1 MNPTTASPRTI
12 LSAMSGGVDSAV
24 ATLLL
29 QRAGYAVTGGTLYLR
44 DGGEEECRDARALA
58 DRLGIPHRIF
68 DLRTE
73 FDALVIRPFIEAYER
88 GETPNPCVICN
99 RTVKFGLLLEGA
111 RALGCDGIATGHYV
125 RREVSPTGRVL
136 LRRAADAHKDQSYVL
151 YSLTQDQLAHAH
163 FPLGELTKAEVR
175 EIAEAEGFLNA
186 RKRDSQD
193 ICFIP
198 DGDYGGFLERAH
210 GGPYPAGEFRTL
222 DGTVKG
228 THRGLVHY
236 TVGQR
241 KGLGLALPAPL
252 YVCAKNTADNSVIL
266 SDNDALFSRTLTARQ
281 INFLPFDR
289 LERPMRLLAKVRYA
303 QAAQPATVE
312 QIGEDRVQVTFDQ
325 PQRAIAPGQAV
336 VFYEDDYLVGGGR
349 IV

>member
-1 MNPTTASPRTI
+1 MANETI
-12 LSAMSGGVDSAV
+12 LAAMSGGVDSAV
-24 ATLLL
+24 ATHLL
-29 QRAGYAVTGGTLYLR
+29 QQAGCTVMGGTLWLR
-44 DGGEEECRDARALA
+44 DGGEDEVNDARAVA
-58 DRLGIPHRIF
+58 DRLGVAHHVF
-68 DLRTE
+68 DLRGE
-73 FDALVIRPFIEAYER
+73 FEALVIRPFIEAYER

-99 RTVKFGLLLEGA
+99 RTVKFGLLLERA

-125 RREVSPTGRVL
+125 RREQTPSGRWL

-151 YSLTQDQLAHAH
+151 YSLSQEQLSRSR

-175 EIAEAEGFLNA
+175 EIAEAEGFNNA

-198 DGDYGGFLERAH
+198 DGDYGAFLERAH
-210 GGPYPAGEFRTL
+210 GGPYPTGEFRTL
-222 DGTVKG
+222 DGEVKG
-228 THRGLVHY
+228 HHRGLIHY
-236 TVGQR
+236 TIGQR

-266 SDNDALFSRTLTARQ
+266 SDNASLFTRSLTARA

-303 QAAQPATVE
+303 QAAQWATVE
-312 QIGEDRVQVTFDQ
+312 QIGDDRVHVEFDE
-325 PQRAIAPGQAV
+325 PQRAIAAGQAV
-336 VFYEDDYLVGGGR
+336 VFYEDDYLVGGGT
-349 IV
+349 IE

>member
-1 MNPTTASPRTI
+1 MAPMTI

-24 ATLLL
+24 ATHLL
-29 QRAGYAVTGGTLYLR
+29 QQDGHTVLGGTLFLR
-44 DGGEEECRDARALA
+44 DGGEEECRDARVLA
-58 DRLGIPHRIF
+58 DRLGIPHHIF
-68 DLRTE
+68 DLRNE
-73 FDALVIRPFIEAYER
+73 FSSLVIGPFIEAYEQ
-88 GETPNPCVICN
+88 GKTPNPCVLCN
-99 RTVKFGLLLEGA
+99 RTVKFGLLLDRA
-111 RALGCDGIATGHYV
+111 RALGCDAIATGHYV
-125 RREVSPTGRVL
+125 RREVSPSGRVL

-151 YSLTQDQLAHAH
+151 YSLSQEQLTHAH
-163 FPLGELTKAEVR
+163 FPLGELTKTEVR

-236 TVGQR
+236 TIGQR

-266 SDNDALFSRTLTARQ
+266 SDNDALFSNTLTARQ
-281 INFLPFDR
+281 INFLPFDC
-289 LERPMRLLAKVRYA
+289 LDRPMRLLAKVRYA
-303 QAAQPATVE
+303 QTAQPATVE
-312 QIGEDRVQVTFDQ
+312 QIEDDRLRVTFDH
-325 PQRAIAPGQAV
+325 PQRAIAHGQAV
-336 VFYEDDYLVGGGR
+336 VFYADDYLIGGGT
-349 IV
+349 IE

>member
-12 LSAMSGGVDSAV
+12 LAAMSGGVDSAV

-29 QRAGYAVTGGTLYLR
+29 QKEGYAVTGGTLYLR

-58 DRLGIPHRIF
+58 DRLGIPHHIF
-68 DLRTE
+68 DLREE
-73 FDALVIRPFIEAYER
+73 FTSLVIRPFIEAYER

-99 RTVKFGLLLEGA
+99 RTVKFGLLQDGA
-111 RALGCDGIATGHYV
+111 RALGCDAIATGHYV
-125 RREVSPTGRVL
+125 RREVSPSGRVL
-136 LRRAADAHKDQSYVL
+136 LRRAADMHKDQSYVL
-151 YSLTQDQLAHAH
+151 YSLSQDQLTHAR

-210 GGPYPAGEFRTL
+210 GGPYPAGEFRTI
-222 DGTVKG
+222 DGEVKG
-228 THRGLVHY
+228 MHRGLIHY

-266 SDNDALFSRTLTARQ
+266 SDNAALFSDKLTARA

-312 QIGEDRVQVTFDQ
+312 QIDDDRVQVTFDQ

-336 VFYEDDYLVGGGR
+336 VFYEDDYLVGGGT
-349 IV
+349 IE